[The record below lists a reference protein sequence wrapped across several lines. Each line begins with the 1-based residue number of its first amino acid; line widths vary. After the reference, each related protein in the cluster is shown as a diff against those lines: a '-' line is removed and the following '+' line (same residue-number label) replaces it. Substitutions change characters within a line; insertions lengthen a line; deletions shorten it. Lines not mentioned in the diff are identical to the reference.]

1 LWRLGRLDKKKKP
14 IYKKWWFWLVA
25 FLVFGFVVGQT
36 SDDEEQ
42 AEDVEQDSKDEEKAK
57 EEHEEESKSDETE
70 EKDKKEK
77 EETQEKKKTIDI
89 NKEIEFDMGNL
100 TLDIESVYIENNT
113 MSFGFWWNYWSSY
126 DEAHFLLFAYPVV
139 TQDGEE
145 LEEVDEKDS
154 LLRQTKKGVDSR
166 VDLEYEL
173 EDDSPVEIKI
183 KTTSDE
189 PEEEVIEV
197 DIK

>member
-1 LWRLGRLDKKKKP
+1 MTKP
-14 IYKKWWFWLVA
+14 SYKKWWFWLLA
-25 FLVFGFVVGQT
+25 FFVFGFVVGQI
-36 SDDEEQ
+36 SDNEEQ
-42 AEDVEQDSKDEEKAK
+42 AEDVEQEPEDREKTK
-57 EEHEEESKSDETE
+57 EEPNEESKTEETE
-70 EKDKKEK
+70 EVDKKE
-77 EETQEKKKTIDI
+77 EELQEKKQTIDI

-139 TQDGEE
+139 KQNGEE
-145 LEEVDEKDS
+145 LEEIDKKDT
-154 LLRQTKKGVDSR
+154 LIRQTKKGVDSR

-173 EDDSPVEIKI
+173 KDDSPVEIKI
-183 KTTSDE
+183 KTTSDD

>member
-1 LWRLGRLDKKKKP
+1 MDKKKKP

-36 SDDEEQ
+36 ADDEPTEEVEEQ
-42 AEDVEQDSKDEEKAK
+42 PKKEEKEQVEEK
-57 EEHEEESKSDETE
+57 EVTEEGKESK
-70 EKDKKEK
+70 EKPTEK
-77 EETQEKKKTIDI
+77 EEQTIDI

-100 TLDIESVYIENNT
+100 TLDIESVYVEDNT
-113 MSFGFWWNYWSSY
+113 LSFGFWWNYWSSY

-139 TQDGEE
+139 TQNGEE
-145 LEEVDEKDS
+145 LEEIDKKDT
-154 LLRQTKKGVDSR
+154 LIRQTKKGVDSR

-173 EDDSPVEIKI
+173 KDDSPVEIKL
-183 KTTSDE
+183 KTTSDD
-189 PEEEVIEV
+189 PEEEVIEI

>member
-1 LWRLGRLDKKKKP
+1 MDKKKKP

-36 SDDEEQ
+36 SDNEERT
-42 AEDVEQDSKDEEKAK
+42 EDVEQEPEDGEKPK
-57 EEHEEESKSDETE
+57 EEPNEESKTEETE
-70 EKDKKEK
+70 EVDKKE
-77 EETQEKKKTIDI
+77 EELQEKKQTIDI

-139 TQDGEE
+139 KQNGEE
-145 LEEVDEKDS
+145 LEEIDKKDT
-154 LLRQTKKGVDSR
+154 LIRQTKKGVDSR

-173 EDDSPVEIKI
+173 KDDSPVEIKI
-183 KTTSDE
+183 KTTSDD

>member
-1 LWRLGRLDKKKKP
+1 MDKKKKP

-36 SDDEEQ
+36 SDNEELTEEVGQ
-42 AEDVEQDSKDEEKAK
+42 EQKDEEKAK
-57 EEHEEESKSDETE
+57 EEPKEESKSEETE
-70 EKDKKEK
+70 EVDKKE
-77 EETQEKKKTIDI
+77 EEEPQEKEQTIDV
-89 NKEIEFDMGNL
+89 NKEMEFDIGNL
-100 TLDIESVYIENNT
+100 TLDIETVYIENNT
-113 MSFGFWWNYWSSY
+113 LSFGFWWNYWSSY

-139 TQDGEE
+139 TQGGEE

-183 KTTSDE
+183 KTTSDD
-189 PEEEVIEV
+189 PEEEVIEI

>member
-1 LWRLGRLDKKKKP
+1 KLWRLVRLDKKKKP

-42 AEDVEQDSKDEEKAK
+42 AEDVEQEPEDGEKPK
-57 EEHEEESKSDETE
+57 EEPNEESKTEETE
-70 EKDKKEK
+70 EVDKKE
-77 EETQEKKKTIDI
+77 EELQEKKQTIDI

-139 TQDGEE
+139 KQNGEE
-145 LEEVDEKDS
+145 LEEIDKKDT
-154 LLRQTKKGVDSR
+154 LIRQTKKGVDSR

-173 EDDSPVEIKI
+173 KDDSPVEIKI
-183 KTTSDE
+183 KTTSDD

>member
-1 LWRLGRLDKKKKP
+1 MDKKKKP

-36 SDDEEQ
+36 SDNEEQ
-42 AEDVEQDSKDEEKAK
+42 AEDVEQEPEDEEKAK
-57 EEHEEESKSDETE
+57 EEPKEESKSEETE
-70 EKDKKEK
+70 EVDKKE
-77 EETQEKKKTIDI
+77 EEEPQEEEQTIEI
-89 NKEIEFDMGNL
+89 NKEIEFDIGNL
-100 TLDIESVYIENNT
+100 TLDIESVYVEGNT
-113 MSFGFWWNYWSSY
+113 LSFGFWWNYWSSY

-139 TQDGEE
+139 TQGGEE

-173 EDDSPVEIKI
+173 KNDSPVEIKI

-189 PEEEVIEV
+189 PEEEVIEI